1 MTIRL
6 LSSSLSV
13 LLGCALTSCNGLT
26 GKGKDVDSDSIKPA
40 IVKYLV
46 SGYNQSNN
54 TDIYYIGDATN
65 QDSITLYSY
74 PMRDDTIHA
83 SGADKMMGD
92 GLNFAGNVVRAKL
105 SKDKEGHYII
115 ESINNVDARFTHT
128 LANIIGTWKTETNK
142 QGKGKEGANELTLY
156 GDGHAKGA
164 YVSWEFAE
172 PPANAHTQ
180 LVILHTNDEDAEDD
194 TLTINLDELT
204 MGKYKKVK

>member
-1 MTIRL
+1 M
-6 LSSSLSV
+6 
-13 LLGCALTSCNGLT
+13 
-26 GKGKDVDSDSIKPA
+26 
-40 IVKYLV
+40 
-46 SGYNQSNN
+46 
-54 TDIYYIGDATN
+54 
-65 QDSITLYSY
+65 
-74 PMRDDTIHA
+74 
-83 SGADKMMGD
+83 
-92 GLNFAGNVVRAKL
+92 
-105 SKDKEGHYII
+105 
-115 ESINNVDARFTHT
+115 
-128 LANIIGTWKTETNK
+128 ANIIGTWKTETNK